1 MRGPAR
7 RPPTESHRPGSLS
20 WSGEAKTKSERST
33 DLMKTALDKK
43 TDTENPK
50 KGLGFFERYLSVWV
64 AVCIGVGVL
73 LGQVWPAFP
82 QTLSRF
88 TYAQVSLPV
97 AILIWFMIYPM
108 MVQIDFGSILR
119 SKKTPK
125 GLTITLVV
133 NWLIKPFTMLFF
145 AWLFLKVFFAPFI
158 SAQLASQYVAGAI
171 LLGAAPC
178 TAMVFVWSYLS
189 GGHAGHTLVQVAIND
204 LVVLVAYAPLVA
216 FLLGVTAIKVPYDTL
231 FLSVVLFILIPLAAG
246 YFSRVQLIKRRG
258 MEWFNNVFLK
268 SLSGFT
274 IFGLLLTLIILFSFQ
289 GDVILHE
296 PVHILLIAVP
306 LTVQTYVIFL
316 IGYLWARWWKVDY
329 EIAAPA
335 AMIGA
340 SNFFELAVAVAI
352 SLFGLSSGAALATV
366 VGVLTEVPIMLSLV
380 AIARQTKRWFPG
392 LPERRTA

>member
-1 MRGPAR
+1 MDEVAEKQSVQAE
-7 RPPTESHRPGSLS
+7 T
-20 WSGEAKTKSERST
+20 
-33 DLMKTALDKK
+33 
-43 TDTENPK
+43 K
-50 KGLGFFERYLSVWV
+50 KGLGFFEKYLSVWV
-64 AVCIGVGVL
+64 AICIVVGVVV
-73 LGQVWPAFP
+73 GQVWPAFP
-82 QTLSRF
+82 RTLSRF

-108 MVQIDFGSILR
+108 MVQIDFGSILK
-119 SKKTPK
+119 SNKTPK

-145 AWLFLKVFFAPFI
+145 AWLFLKVFFARWI
-158 SAQLASQYVAGAI
+158 SPALASQYVAGAI

-204 LVVLVAYAPLVA
+204 LVVLVAYAPIVA

-231 FLSVVLFILIPLAAG
+231 FLSVVLFILIPLATG

-289 GDVILHE
+289 GDVILTK

-306 LTVQTYVIFL
+306 LLIQTYFIFL
-316 IGYLWARWWKVDY
+316 VGYLWAKWWKVDY

-380 AIARQTKRWFPG
+380 GIAKRTKHWFPSAHEG
-392 LPERRTA
+392 KLVT